1 MSGHEAN
8 NSQLKNLAERLLQ
21 QDIKDHEGASGSL
34 FYKFTGMKIQNA
46 KLPQA
51 SMVAGRLQTRNGAI
65 CINGNYSL
73 FYDGILKRTADGDF
87 TVMISD
93 MAVSLE
99 DVRSA
104 RNRGR
109 DGRDSVDHDLLHRLI
124 RNGVCVCKIGKI
136 KAKFQGGSAGLCLFF
151 FRILVKFMRNSL
163 EEQAA
168 QVVKKMLKDE
178 EDMAVIGL
186 IALFA
191 FSEDQLPEEPPRRG
205 IRRYIASC
213 APGTRTRH

>member
-1 MSGHEAN
+1 MVEPALSKKRQNHWATNVIPIFQSIQVTVNVFEMAQ

-34 FYKFTGMKIQNA
+34 FYNLLG
-46 KLPQA
+46 
-51 SMVAGRLQTRNGAI
+51 
-65 CINGNYSL
+65 
-73 FYDGILKRTADGDF
+73 
-87 TVMISD
+87 
-93 MAVSLE
+93 
-99 DVRSA
+99 
-104 RNRGR
+104 GR

-168 QVVKKMLKDE
+168 EVVKKMLKDE

-205 IRRYIASC
+205 IGRYIASC